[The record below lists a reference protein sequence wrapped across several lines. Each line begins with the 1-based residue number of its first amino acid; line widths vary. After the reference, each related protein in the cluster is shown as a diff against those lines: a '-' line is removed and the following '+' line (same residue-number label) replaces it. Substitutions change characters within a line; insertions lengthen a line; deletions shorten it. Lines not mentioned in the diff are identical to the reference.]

1 MVNLYFFRK
10 LFGGIKIYQYLCN
23 RKTKYNSFTID
34 L

>member
-10 LFGGIKIYQYLCN
+10 LFGGIKIYQYLCK
-23 RKTKYNSFTID
+23 RKTKGNSFTID